1 MKMIPWHFLEIL
13 PGVQV
18 RTWNFIL
25 HTRCEVDVWT
35 FKNLVKRQCA
45 IYRPEHTF
53 WKSRVTKLTKSSTNF
68 IYQRVSA
75 KSVFEKV
82 RGHSCPCTYHVPKSS
97 LTYTKKRECE
107 LWNSFNFQNHWRIFY
122 RNILLLTYWNLFGS
136 SFVVLLRHRS
146 VFTFRHFR
154 V

>member
-1 MKMIPWHFLEIL
+1 MKLIPWQFLEIL

-18 RTWNFIL
+18 RTSNFIL

-53 WKSRVTKLTKSSTNF
+53 WKSRVTKLTKSLTNF

-75 KSVFEKV
+75 KSAFEKV
-82 RGHSCPCTYHVPKSS
+82 RGHSCPCTYHVRKSS
-97 LTYTKKRECE
+97 LTYTKKCECE
-107 LWNSFNFQNHWRIFY
+107 LWNSLLISKIIEEYFTEIFY
-122 RNILLLTYWNLFGS
+122 CWLIETYL
-136 SFVVLLRHRS
+136 VVHL
-146 VFTFRHFR
+146 
-154 V
+154 